1 MADRAR
7 GRMPAPI
14 ARQET
19 LDRAAQFVYRPGK
32 QAPVKKPEHA
42 AKSEPAAADTA
53 SKGKSKRRQKSRK
66 PKEAETATDVSDV
79 EITPEEELSRLEQI
93 VTSTYVPKV
102 DKKGHLLEAPPTFE
116 AIKKALDELKR
127 LRLSNDILQQSI
139 EESRP
144 RLEAAAALQREID
157 ALRSENARL
166 QHAAANGLPRTVGG
180 LPLGSVPPPNPIAE
194 KEVFAAAGWSVA
206 DRAYTTADSVRLAE
220 LLAGGSVNPN
230 CRDGKGTPPLSHAAW
245 ASHIEC
251 MIVLIKYGCDLEA
264 ENLDGATPLLHCV
277 FNKQPKAA
285 ALLLAAGA
293 SAEHAREDAGAV
305 NAAEVRAVLD
315 AHAEGRPHPL
325 LTEMKSVLGGGG
337 GGRAQAPAQSVSVSG
352 SGGGETVSFL

>member
-1 MADRAR
+1 
-7 GRMPAPI
+7 MPQN
-14 ARQET
+14 RS
-19 LDRAAQFVYRPGK
+19 GG
-32 QAPVKKPEHA
+32 
-42 AKSEPAAADTA
+42 AADTA

-66 PKEAETATDVSDV
+66 PKEAETATDVSDA

-206 DRAYTTADSVRLAE
+206 DRARTRRPIRCAS
-220 LLAGGSVNPN
+220 PN
-230 CRDGKGTPPLSHAAW
+230 CSPEAASTRI
-245 ASHIEC
+245 A
-251 MIVLIKYGCDLEA
+251 
-264 ENLDGATPLLHCV
+264 AT
-277 FNKQPKAA
+277 
-285 ALLLAAGA
+285 
-293 SAEHAREDAGAV
+293 AR
-305 NAAEVRAVLD
+305 VRR
-315 AHAEGRPHPL
+315 HYRMPR
-325 LTEMKSVLGGGG
+325 
-337 GGRAQAPAQSVSVSG
+337 GRATSNA
-352 SGGGETVSFL
+352 